1 MNQIYDIFNNG
12 SINESILNDHVHPE
26 EFDNG
31 TRAEDE
37 MNNFLITT
45 NHTQVVDAL
54 NEDTPVC
61 DFFGH
66 RVASFRSNRWY
77 IIFYHFFSDLFLV
90 KIIPWGAVIVFN
102 AKVFIASRKF
112 RQTRQRL
119 LNKTEETR
127 GKCSP
132 SIRQSCIIL

>member
-1 MNQIYDIFNNG
+1 M
-12 SINESILNDHVHPE
+12 HPV

-31 TRAEDE
+31 TRVEDE
-37 MNNFLITT
+37 MNNFLMTT
-45 NHTQVVDAL
+45 NHTQVVGVL
-54 NEDTPVC
+54 NEDIPVC

-90 KIIPWGAVIVFN
+90 KIIPWVAVIVFN
-102 AKVFIASRKF
+102 AKIFIASRKF

-132 SIRQSCIIL
+132 SIRQLYIIL